1 MRTQPSQSAPVVKT
15 EPKSGL
21 AIQKSQGDSA
31 SQPLIA
37 APPGVSVVLMNQDDE
52 EDYNG
57 DLDMSPTQEHG
68 CDITKSKLQAQ
79 LTNLLQIQ
87 EGFIVDVTLPS
98 IMDPI
103 TAQIETLKIQLRSMR
118 SPGRKLDGLRGVILR
133 CEKRLSKA
141 KCDLEE
147 AESLLSEAKTRVDG
161 ETMALCEHCMEL
173 QLLEDELASQQ
184 SPLFRAVAQTQLP
197 PEAWQV
203 QQETMA
209 TQIAYLFGELDKAM
223 KMAHEFAM
231 TVTANELL
239 SQQIAQLLSERQA
252 AVTTLTTAGQQDLAD
267 MLDQTTPTLAAACTL
282 EPKVEDGPDGL
293 APTPTLTPHQI
304 PTPGGRVQ
312 INKLLSI
319 GKLPTNRIT
328 GKLMVETLGFLPA
341 TAENRRAEASPYGD
355 Q

>member
-1 MRTQPSQSAPVVKT
+1 
-15 EPKSGL
+15 
-21 AIQKSQGDSA
+21 
-31 SQPLIA
+31 
-37 APPGVSVVLMNQDDE
+37 
-52 EDYNG
+52 
-57 DLDMSPTQEHG
+57 
-68 CDITKSKLQAQ
+68 
-79 LTNLLQIQ
+79 
-87 EGFIVDVTLPS
+87 
-98 IMDPI
+98 
-103 TAQIETLKIQLRSMR
+103 
-118 SPGRKLDGLRGVILR
+118 
-133 CEKRLSKA
+133 
-141 KCDLEE
+141 
-147 AESLLSEAKTRVDG
+147 
-161 ETMALCEHCMEL
+161 MALCEHCMEL

-184 SPLFRAVAQTQLP
+184 SPLFRAAAQTQLP
-197 PEAWQV
+197 PVAWQV

-209 TQIAYLFGELDKAM
+209 TQIAYLSGELDKAM

-252 AVTTLTTAGQQDLAD
+252 AVTTLSTAGQQDRAD

-293 APTPTLTPHQI
+293 APTHTLTPHQI

-328 GKLMVETLGFLPA
+328 CKLMVETLGFLPA
-341 TAENRRAEASPYGD
+341 TGENRQAEASPYGD

>member
-1 MRTQPSQSAPVVKT
+1 
-15 EPKSGL
+15 
-21 AIQKSQGDSA
+21 
-31 SQPLIA
+31 
-37 APPGVSVVLMNQDDE
+37 
-52 EDYNG
+52 
-57 DLDMSPTQEHG
+57 
-68 CDITKSKLQAQ
+68 
-79 LTNLLQIQ
+79 
-87 EGFIVDVTLPS
+87 
-98 IMDPI
+98 
-103 TAQIETLKIQLRSMR
+103 
-118 SPGRKLDGLRGVILR
+118 
-133 CEKRLSKA
+133 
-141 KCDLEE
+141 
-147 AESLLSEAKTRVDG
+147 
-161 ETMALCEHCMEL
+161 
-173 QLLEDELASQQ
+173 
-184 SPLFRAVAQTQLP
+184 
-197 PEAWQV
+197 
-203 QQETMA
+203 MA
-209 TQIAYLFGELDKAM
+209 TQIAYLSGELDKAM

-231 TVTANELL
+231 TVTANEFL

-328 GKLMVETLGFLPA
+328 GKLMVETPGFLPA